1 MKKRRAG
8 QTNAKRQICTD
19 ERREILSRI
28 AETMSY
34 GGNPEHKSDP
44 GLYNLHPP
52 SVPRLDKSLCDPTGV
67 NTRAKARNILRR
79 GVMKGLVSEQWR
91 GDYPQNI
98 WSVYTVGDRTW
109 VIEAQLE
116 NQVQGVYHA
125 YPLPEDDP
133 FRLIVL
139 KRWHEETE
147 NGT

>member
-1 MKKRRAG
+1 MKKRRSG
-8 QTNAKRQICTD
+8 HTNAKRQIQAD
-19 ERREILSRI
+19 VQPEVLSRLAKTI
-28 AETMSY
+28 KY

-44 GLYNLHPP
+44 GSFRLHPP

-67 NTRAKARNILRR
+67 KSPIKARNILRR
-79 GVMKGLVSEQWR
+79 GVTKGLVSVQWR

-98 WSVYTVGDRTW
+98 WSVYSVGDHSW

-147 NGT
+147 HGT